1 MKKYEFL
8 LIALIVFAF
17 GFGCHKQ
24 DDSRIHVREGVAS
37 DTLGSNIVT
46 RPVTRAFSDLIGEGI
61 EVTEAVTRRNDA
73 GFLELYVNGYNKS
86 YRTKRFR
93 YRVEWLDSD
102 GILIET
108 KTSVWLPFSAMGDSP
123 FTIKA
128 VAPRPQAVEFRM
140 DTRKWE

>member
-1 MKKYEFL
+1 MKKLGFVS
-8 LIALIVFAF
+8 IALIVFV
-17 GFGCHKQ
+17 FGCQKQ
-24 DDSRIHVREGVAS
+24 NDSRIHVREGVAS

-46 RPVTRAFSDLIGEGI
+46 RPVTNAFSDLFGEGI
-61 EVTEAVTRRNDA
+61 EVTKAVTRRNDA

-93 YRVEWLDSD
+93 YKVEWLDAD
-102 GILIET
+102 GILVDT
-108 KTSVWLPFSAMGDSP
+108 KTSVWLPFSAMGNSP

-128 VAPRPQAVEFRM
+128 VATRAQVVDFRM